1 MKYFINIPYTA
12 ETLKSEYREFCKKLH
27 PDTGGDA
34 EDFKMMMNEYETISR
49 NMNMADDIAEALRRH
64 AERMREQEEEE
75 RREREEREQ
84 MEREERARRE
94 QEKREEAERIRKAQE
109 ESRAAVRAWAQILER
124 IPETVSGKKR
134 AYDFADKKACA
145 AYIAATKRNIKAVI
159 NHYFPGLDVKVT
171 ISGEIWKEKFVISWQ
186 DGPTADELCNTCK
199 ELDFFIPSYYASDPY
214 ADYGTYHSREESEP
228 WREAYGGALGDTTD
242 YETAR
247 TLSEEGEEQAAK
259 FAAGI
264 FADFDP
270 AKLHKSN
277 EQFKMT
283 LTEWHKFA
291 ELCGIDGIHR
301 HFENLIRCYSGNNE
315 GFAYYS
321 EIRRYLRDY
330 VKVSVTKK
338 EKAPEFKPTL
348 GPTLKAIKKALG
360 GNVFATCQETKRREN
375 DWTPCNFSVLLGDLQ
390 GVKLCKPYSF
400 DMETYYSPV
409 YFTSYK
415 IEKTRREKFE
425 AVGITLKGASV
436 QAVSE
441 DVADKI
447 REELADI
454 EEQRKQWELD
464 QLTKQ
469 ADQAKKTKKSH
480 AERTAA
486 TETTDSAP
494 ATDTTATADE
504 SKPQQTADG
513 LTMEQYSEK
522 ATVIRGYNAEQAAEL
537 EAMGGKEW
545 RNLRGGKGY
554 IFSTRR
560 HGETLREWFA
570 RYINAET
577 SDDTQNE
584 PQQAETANPL
594 EDPQDFT
601 ETPLEDRGQISAL
614 LESVADIF
622 ATLARV
628 AQEAKKYEGVTIPA
642 ATLERWKAETEADTK
657 HTAATFAE
665 VCACLASL
673 TPDNREKFDALG
685 VIFWT
690 LSEQLRQGFNA
701 ETIQPATDYA
711 RAQLFDLIDATQ
723 SENQA
728 AAIRKAFEKLKK
740 AA

>member
-1 MKYFINIPYTA
+1 MKYFINTPYTA
-12 ETLKSEYREFCKKLH
+12 ETLKNEYRELCKKLH

-34 EDFKMMMNEYETISR
+34 EEFKMMMNEYETISR
-49 NMNMADDIAEALRRH
+49 NMNMADDIAETLRRH

-186 DGPTADELCNTCK
+186 DGPAADELCNTCK

-214 ADYGTYHSREESEP
+214 ADYGSYYSRQETEP
-228 WREAYGGALGDTTD
+228 WREAYGGALGDATD

-270 AKLHKSN
+270 AKLHKNN

-291 ELCGIDGIHR
+291 ELCGLNNIYR
-301 HFENLIRCYSGNNE
+301 HFEILVRDYTGSNE
-315 GFAYYS
+315 GMTYYS
-321 EIRRYLRDY
+321 EIRRYLRDH

-338 EKAPEFKPTL
+338 EKAPEFRPTY

-360 GNVFATCQETKRREN
+360 GNVFAKMQETKRREN
-375 DWTPCNFSVLLGDLQ
+375 DWTPCDFSVLLGDLQ
-390 GVKLCKPYSF
+390 GVKLCKPYSY

-425 AVGITLKGASV
+425 AVGITLKGAAV

-441 DVADKI
+441 EVSAKI

-454 EEQRKQWELD
+454 EEQRKRWELD

-469 ADQAKKTKKSH
+469 ADKAKKAKKSH
-480 AERTAA
+480 AETTTTTEATESAPA
-486 TETTDSAP
+486 TETT
-494 ATDTTATADE
+494 ATE
-504 SKPQQTADG
+504 SQQTADG

-570 RYINAET
+570 RYSNAET
-577 SDDTQNE
+577 SGDTQNE

-594 EDPQDFT
+594 ED
-601 ETPLEDRGQISAL
+601 RGQISAL
-614 LESVADIF
+614 LESVADLF

-657 HTAATFAE
+657 HAAATFAE

-701 ETIQPATDYA
+701 ETIRPATDYA

-723 SENQA
+723 NENQA
-728 AAIRKAFEKLKK
+728 AAIREAFEKMKK